1 MDVTIATRR
10 EKGFDAALAI
20 VNTDTGRIA
29 MEAVEADI
37 DAIIDAADVRLQAR
51 MATAESLE
59 QHVTLTF
66 LIGSIIAACALI
78 AGAFLLAR
86 AYRRAAL
93 SEGVLQATLDSVRE
107 GVAAFDADR
116 RLLAWNQIFSRML
129 KLPRGTLRR
138 GEPLPAGMTNEVDHF
153 SEYLET
159 SIPRSSELAAR
170 RSWNARRPAD
180 DLSRFFIVRT
190 RTAAPSPPSST
201 AAASRGGAAPGTKAR
216 GARPNDRRG
225 RA

>member
-1 MDVTIATRR
+1 MNELDVTIATRR

-107 GVAAFDADR
+107 GSRHLMRIAAC
-116 RLLAWNQIFSRML
+116 S
-129 KLPRGTLRR
+129 
-138 GEPLPAGMTNEVDHF
+138 
-153 SEYLET
+153 
-159 SIPRSSELAAR
+159 
-170 RSWNARRPAD
+170 
-180 DLSRFFIVRT
+180 
-190 RTAAPSPPSST
+190 
-201 AAASRGGAAPGTKAR
+201 PGTKYSRECSSCR
-216 GARPNDRRG
+216 GG
-225 RA
+225 RFGAANRCPPA

>member
-1 MDVTIATRR
+1 VPDARLAR
-10 EKGFDAALAI
+10 EDTKQTFLVVRSANAVAEAIQDAER
-20 VNTDTGRIA
+20 G
-29 MEAVEADI
+29 
-37 DAIIDAADVRLQAR
+37 
-51 MATAESLE
+51 
-59 QHVTLTF
+59 HVTLTF

-138 GEPLPAGMTNEVDHF
+138 GKPLPAGMTNEVDHF

-159 SIPRSSELAAR
+159 LDTEVKRTGRAALMERKETGGRSLEIFHSPDKDGGSVTTFLDSSGKPRRRCARHKSSR
-170 RSWNARRPAD
+170 RSA
-180 DLSRFFIVRT
+180 
-190 RTAAPSPPSST
+190 
-201 AAASRGGAAPGTKAR
+201 K
-216 GARPNDRRG
+216 
-225 RA
+225 

>member
-1 MDVTIATRR
+1 M
-10 EKGFDAALAI
+10 
-20 VNTDTGRIA
+20 NTDTGRIA

-66 LIGSIIAACALI
+66 LIGSIIACALI

-107 GVAAFDADR
+107 GVAGFDADR
-116 RLLAWNQIFSRML
+116 RLLAWNQYSR
-129 KLPRGTLRR
+129 
-138 GEPLPAGMTNEVDHF
+138 EC
-153 SEYLET
+153 
-159 SIPRSSELAAR
+159 SSC
-170 RSWNARRPAD
+170 
-180 DLSRFFIVRT
+180 
-190 RTAAPSPPSST
+190 
-201 AAASRGGAAPGTKAR
+201 RGGRFGAANRCPPA
-216 GARPNDRRG
+216 
-225 RA
+225 